1 MSALLTSQQPLLGFG
16 FHLFKVE
23 WPLWSPSQTEWPS
36 ASRARPVQTHTHRHE
51 RAALFN
57 IVENVASVVALKF
70 NFFRFPL
77 DCFWS
82 ALCGP
87 ETVGRA
93 ACPGYK
99 LWDHGFDP
107 GVRLLCQHSECAG
120 NRRKSGNTHRVQHTW
135 ETLWWKNGWG
145 KNIFVYLKAACN
157 LVAEPAGL
165 CPLRLADVTSSSFSV
180 SWDSAYGE
188 FDFHRVTVTNTSVS
202 NTLVIPKKERVAV
215 VTGLVEGCTY
225 NVSVERV
232 RGGTAGSAASLRVS
246 TGSWCSKDTRL
257 LFPSLVAT

>member
-1 MSALLTSQQPLLGFG
+1 MDLIPGSDYCVSIQSVLG
-16 FHLFKVE
+16 
-23 WPLWSPSQTEWPS
+23 SD
-36 ASRARPVQTHTHRHE
+36 ASRAIHREFSTRE
-51 RAALFN
+51 R
-57 IVENVASVVALKF
+57 
-70 NFFRFPL
+70 
-77 DCFWS
+77 
-82 ALCGP
+82 
-87 ETVGRA
+87 
-93 ACPGYK
+93 
-99 LWDHGFDP
+99 HFD
-107 GVRLLCQHSECAG
+107 EKMFEA
-120 NRRKSGNTHRVQHTW
+120 K
-135 ETLWWKNGWG
+135 
-145 KNIFVYLKAACN
+145 IFSDLKAACN

-188 FDFHRVTVTNTSVS
+188 FDFHRVTVTNTSVN

-257 LFPSLVAT
+257 LFPSLVVT